1 MHSRCPLLNIF
12 KKTFQAAICRCSQPL
27 SGFNSRC
34 QEDETL
40 IDIIMRTTPNASYVY
55 IVDTRPKVHVCLSAF
70 HLSEK
75 ASQTIPVAL
84 KISLLI
90 KHVSSQ
96 IIQFQ
101 NDMHGVVVF
110 FCKSS

>member
-1 MHSRCPLLNIF
+1 MEGWTVYIPGAPCSTLFF
-12 KKTFQAAICRCSQPL
+12 KNTFQAAICRCSQPL

-75 ASQTIPVAL
+75 ASQLIPVTMR
-84 KISLLI
+84 ISLLI
-90 KHVSSQ
+90 KT
-96 IIQFQ
+96 IQPDQ
-101 NDMHGVVVF
+101 LIP
-110 FCKSS
+110 K